1 MNFHILT
8 LFPEMVS
15 AALMTS
21 ITGRAAAEGKI
32 SIQAVNIRDFSTDRH
47 KRVDDYPYGG
57 GAGMLMQA
65 QPVFDAF
72 ESVMAGIPDI
82 SRKRVIYVTPQGRP
96 FTQQVAQELAQNE
109 HLILLCGHYEGVD
122 ERVLE
127 EIVTDNISIGDY
139 VLTGGELAAM
149 VIVDAVARLVP
160 NVLHNEESAYTETFH
175 GNLLE
180 YPQYSRPEVWHGR
193 RVPAVLLSGN
203 RRKIDCWRRREAEAR
218 TAERRPDLY
227 ESYLALQAC
236 ETLLLRDKLHHMD
249 MLELIRRGRARLL
262 ARQGEELLLED
273 VESSAL
279 FHTRLGTDRRE
290 GAGTSALQWQ
300 EILRA
305 HPAKRVYL
313 HQETLVPLLAGMGYC
328 RGAAC
333 VQCVCTRREQLPVRG
348 LYGADGHSVEGRTIR
363 FDGVCAAA
371 FIDGEEAGSMRV
383 QGDGS
388 IGALT
393 VLPQYRRRRVAS
405 ALETFLCNQ
414 QIQNGMTPYG
424 RIPEDNAAAL
434 ALQESLG
441 LYAARGRVYV
451 MERVDGNSEF
461 QN

>member
-8 LFPEMVS
+8 LFPEMVT

-32 SIQAVNIRDFSTDRH
+32 SIQAVNIRDFSKDRH

-65 QPVFDAF
+65 QPVFDAY
-72 ESVMAGIPDI
+72 ESVMSGIPDI

-96 FTQQVAQELAQNE
+96 FTQQVAQELADNE

-127 EIVTDNISIGDY
+127 EIATDYISIGDY

-160 NVLHNEESAYTETFH
+160 SVLHNGESAYTESFH
-175 GNLLE
+175 GSLLE
-180 YPQYSRPEVWHGR
+180 YPQYSRPEEWHGR

-203 RRKIDCWRRREAEAR
+203 RREIDRWRRREAETR

-227 ESYLALQAC
+227 ARYLALRAC
-236 ETLLLRDKLHHMD
+236 EEALLGDKLHHMD
-249 MLELIRRGRARLL
+249 MIELIRRGRARLL
-262 ARQGEELLLED
+262 ARQGDEILLED
-273 VESSAL
+273 AESPAL
-279 FHTRLGTDRRE
+279 FHTRLGADCRD
-290 GAGTSALQWQ
+290 GAGTGALQWQ

-313 HQETLVPLLAGMGYC
+313 HQEAFVPLLAGMGFC
-328 RGAAC
+328 CGAVC

-348 LYGADGHSVEGRTIR
+348 LYRADGQPPDRTIR
-363 FDGVCAAA
+363 FDGVRAAV
-371 FIDGEEAGSMRV
+371 FLDGEEAGSMRV
-383 QGDGS
+383 LGDGS
-388 IGALT
+388 IGALA
-393 VLPQYRRRRVAS
+393 VLPQYRRRRAAA

-434 ALQESLG
+434 ALQERLG
-441 LYAARGRVYV
+441 LHAAKGRVYV
-451 MERVDGNSEF
+451 MEQMDSNSEF
-461 QN
+461 LN